1 MIRLNK
7 INLSALVIIG
17 VVSVSIVLCA
27 PVVVPERVETV
38 PEGMAL
44 IPGGE
49 FEMGSNN
56 MPSEQPMHTVYL
68 DAFYMDQHEATNAEY
83 KAFVLA
89 NPEWQKARIDVRFH
103 EGTYLEHWDGN
114 NFPNGTG
121 DHPVT
126 YVSWHAAMAYATW
139 AGKRLP
145 TEAEWERAARGGLT
159 NQNYPWSNSI
169 DASKANYNGNVGDT
183 TAVGVYPA
191 NNYGLY
197 DMAGNVWEW
206 CLDAYQSDFY
216 SYSPYRNPIAGAT
229 RIRDIMND
237 FRDVETPRVLRG
249 GSLFTECQSVEVSTR
264 AESPPRYA
272 DFDLGFRCVRD
283 TKP

>member
-1 MIRLNK
+1 MKSLT
-7 INLSALVIIG
+7 LLFALAIIG
-17 VVSVSIVLCA
+17 IVVISIVVCA
-27 PVVVPERVETV
+27 PVVVSESEETA
-38 PEGMAL
+38 PEGMVL
-44 IPGGE
+44 IFGGE

-56 MPSEQPMHTVYL
+56 TPSEQPIHTVHL
-68 DAFYMDQHEATNAEY
+68 DAFYIDQHEVTNSQY

-89 NPEWQKARIDVRFH
+89 NPEWQKERIDARFH
-103 EGTYLEHWDGN
+103 EGTYLEDWDGN
-114 NFPNGTG
+114 NYPDGKK

-126 YVSWHAAMAYATW
+126 WVSWHAAMAYAVW

-145 TEAEWERAARGGLT
+145 TEAEWEYAARGGWT
-159 NQNYPWSNSI
+159 NQNDPWGTSI
-169 DASKANYNGNVGDT
+169 DVTRANYNGNVGDK
-183 TAVGVYPA
+183 TAVGTYPA

-206 CLDAYQSDFY
+206 CLDEYQSDFY
-216 SYSPYRNPIAGAT
+216 RNSPHRNPIAGAT
-229 RIRDIMND
+229 RIQNIISD

-249 GSLFTECQSVEVSTR
+249 GSLVTERQSVEVSTR
-264 AESPPRYA
+264 AESPPWYA